1 MIITLLIATF
11 GIPFAVSSIV
21 VVFFNKPSAGL
32 VGDQLAEPSTRS
44 NAA

>member
-1 MIITLLIATF
+1 MIITLLIETA
-11 GIPFAVSSIV
+11 IAFAASSIV
-21 VVFFNKPSAGL
+21 IVFFNKPSAGL